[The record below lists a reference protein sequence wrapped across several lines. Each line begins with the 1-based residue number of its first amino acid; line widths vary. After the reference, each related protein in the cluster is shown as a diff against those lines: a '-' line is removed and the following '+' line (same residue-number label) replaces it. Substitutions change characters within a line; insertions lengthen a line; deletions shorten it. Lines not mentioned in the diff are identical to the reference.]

1 MKVEVVLKVKVA
13 TDLQQKE
20 EQRYMARVDIII
32 PEPTPV
38 YTEENQ
44 RQISQS
50 LQTMKDK
57 LNTSYQ
63 QELKNEQDTFS
74 WFLS

>member
-1 MKVEVVLKVKVA
+1 
-13 TDLQQKE
+13 
-20 EQRYMARVDIII
+20 MARVDIVI

-38 YTEENQ
+38 YSTENQ

-63 QELKNEQDTFS
+63 QELKNEQDAFNY
-74 WFLS
+74 FLS